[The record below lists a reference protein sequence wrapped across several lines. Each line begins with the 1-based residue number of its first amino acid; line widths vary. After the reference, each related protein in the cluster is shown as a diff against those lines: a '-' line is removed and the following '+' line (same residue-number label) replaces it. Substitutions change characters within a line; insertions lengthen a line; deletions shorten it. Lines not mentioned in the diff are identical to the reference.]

1 MCFAFFSLCI
11 RVSSLTQL
19 DSQARAAGVAIS
31 QLYFACG
38 SGGTAAGLALGL
50 GLLKQQQ
57 QQQPQ
62 EEQTTSHS
70 SSASPKS
77 KRASSAGGTANGR
90 SGSSVLGLGGAEL
103 VALGV
108 DDSPEDFYNKIE
120 AIHNDMGKEWRSHF
134 YYFYNKIEAIHNDMG
149 KEWR

>member
-1 MCFAFFSLCI
+1 VCFAFFSLCI

-50 GLLKQQQ
+50 GLLKQQ

>member
-77 KRASSAGGTANGR
+77 KRASSAGGTANVR

>member
-1 MCFAFFSLCI
+1 
-11 RVSSLTQL
+11 
-19 DSQARAAGVAIS
+19 
-31 QLYFACG
+31 
-38 SGGTAAGLALGL
+38 
-50 GLLKQQQ
+50 
-57 QQQPQ
+57 
-62 EEQTTSHS
+62 
-70 SSASPKS
+70 
-77 KRASSAGGTANGR
+77 
-90 SGSSVLGLGGAEL
+90 L

>member
-1 MCFAFFSLCI
+1 MCI
-11 RVSSLTQL
+11 RVSSPTQL
-19 DSQARAAGVAIS
+19 DAQARAAGVAIS

-50 GLLKQQQ
+50 GLLKQQQQ

>member
-50 GLLKQQQ
+50 GLLKQQ

>member
-1 MCFAFFSLCI
+1 VCFAFFSLCI

>member
-1 MCFAFFSLCI
+1 VCFAFFSLCI

-57 QQQPQ
+57 QQPQ

-77 KRASSAGGTANGR
+77 KRASSAGGTAYGR
-90 SGSSVLGLGGAEL
+90 SGSAVLGLGGAEL